1 MNIDELD
8 WKDDARHKEVAHWK
22 AKYKRTVRL
31 CKAIKSY
38 WPYIEEIQMRLEQ
51 EDDCAVSQLWNELDY
66 PVQKL
71 LITAPLHGGPFT
83 TAEVK
88 KIKELWDISTDDL
101 EGR

>member
-1 MNIDELD
+1 MD
-8 WKDDARHKEVAHWK
+8 WREATKGKEAQHWK
-22 AKYKRTVRL
+22 RKYERTVRL
-31 CKAIKSY
+31 CKAIREYDITIDYIKSG
-38 WPYIEEIQMRLEQ
+38 LAC
-51 EDDCAVSQLWNELDY
+51 DDPLQASEGWNELEY

-71 LITAPLHGGPFT
+71 LITAPLYGGPFT

>member
-31 CKAIKSY
+31 CKAIFNKAD
-38 WPYIEEIQMRLEQ
+38 YINWIKYYLNRQDILGASE
-51 EDDCAVSQLWNELDY
+51 LWNELDY
-66 PVQKL
+66 EVQKL

-83 TAEVK
+83 TAERA

>member
-1 MNIDELD
+1 MD
-8 WKDDARHKEVAHWK
+8 WREATKGKEAQHWK
-22 AKYKRTVRL
+22 RKYERTVRL
-31 CKAIKSY
+31 CKAINEEVAT
-38 WPYIEEIQMRLEQ
+38 IEGIKWLLQQGDDLGASQ
-51 EDDCAVSQLWNELDY
+51 EWNELDY

-71 LITAPLHGGPFT
+71 LITAPLYGGPFT

>member
-1 MNIDELD
+1 MD
-8 WKDDARHKEVAHWK
+8 WKEATKGKEAQHWK
-22 AKYKRTVRL
+22 WKYERTVRL

-51 EDDCAVSQLWNELDY
+51 EDDYAVSQLWNELDY
-66 PVQKL
+66 EVQKL

-83 TAEVK
+83 TAERA